1 MTEIQNQDLIE
12 IGELVDQSWEI
23 LEIIGRGGY
32 GEIYKAT
39 NCNSKLNVAIKA
51 ENTKRKRQVQLRV
64 HIP

>member
-12 IGELVDQSWEI
+12 IGELVDQSWKI

-39 NCNSKLNVAIKA
+39 NSNSKLNVAIKA
-51 ENTKRKRQVQLRV
+51 EKTGTT
-64 HIP
+64 HH